1 MPNVL
6 RDTRPLE
13 YSWLCSDFVGDL
25 EEGDLVGDLDGDFL
39 DDGRDEGFLFSFV
52 SESDLFFCEDL
63 LKKLGRT
70 MDDDGAG
77 KRQYLVRKLFLRA

>member
-1 MPNVL
+1 MV
-6 RDTRPLE
+6 RDPRLLE
-13 YSWLCSDFVGDL
+13 YSWLL
-25 EEGDLVGDLDGDFL
+25 RDLVGDLEAGDLVGEPDGDFL
-39 DDGRDEGFLFSFV
+39 DAGRGEDLLFSFL

-77 KRQYLVRKLFLRA
+77 